1 MKRDAFGNI
10 SPFDYYFS
18 ALNNLKYKNTSNISI
33 PVIYH
38 SACHENERGV
48 SLFLRLKISICIMV
62 DKFILEVIKL
72 NTC

>member
-33 PVIYH
+33 PAIYH
-38 SACHENERGV
+38 SECHENERGV
-48 SLFLRLKISICIMV
+48 SLFLRLKISV
-62 DKFILEVIKL
+62 DFSYEGTFFIIGSDAV
-72 NTC
+72 